1 MTLEEIISLKLKSLY
16 VEIERL
22 RNNSLKLDEETEKL
36 TMVLLES
43 EEFIHT
49 MSEDWANIG
58 KLDVNKMTDYLIKYG
73 SFAYDKKEVK
83 ELLEGLYYAVASEY
97 GN

>member
-16 VEIERL
+16 AEIERL
-22 RNNSLKLDEETEKL
+22 RNNSIKLDEETEKL

-43 EEFIHT
+43 EDFIHT

-58 KLDVNKMTDYLIKYG
+58 KLDVDKISKFSELYHSRNVVLLARYMRKNLNK
-73 SFAYDKKEVK
+73 
-83 ELLEGLYYAVASEY
+83 
-97 GN
+97 

>member
-58 KLDVNKMTDYLIKYG
+58 KLSFFLSNNLINVSVLQPTSKDNKSKSTFFL
-73 SFAYDKKEVK
+73 
-83 ELLEGLYYAVASEY
+83 
-97 GN
+97 